1 VVKIFNTLRGPDP
14 LGAAFANLGK
24 SLFGD
29 TTANAINSEKLYAAQ
44 RENAEMDNLMARAA
58 KSGVQNLG
66 ADPIAQA
73 ILLGSGYD
81 PSKFGQVGLMGAATG
96 FGAADPR
103 TQNWQVG
110 TGQSYDNTAGAFG
123 QKLAETARSNNMESA
138 DRRYG
143 VDQTQKTE
151 RDKFFYTPK
160 EVLNPDGTPGFAR
173 QGELAGSTFSPILSE
188 TDQKGTLL
196 GQNFDNL
203 PALDPMQRQVLGAN
217 PAASDNPQQT
227 FQQYYELAIQQGYPP
242 ERARNWAM
250 SQAAKRGEGMSVTTP
265 DGTTIQ
271 IGGSAPTNSVLS
283 DEQGKELAFGD
294 WKATRDQ
301 ALAISRDPTAFG
313 FTGDVRYIGQQA
325 MSIAKNIG
333 LLTGNDTLESAVAR
347 MYDEVQSPEARALLD
362 RELNTGDPNL
372 RALRSL
378 RVMLAY
384 QAAKANGSTGRDLS
398 NQELQANMD
407 MVGDPTSWLS
417 SQAGF
422 LTSLG
427 SVDYNIRQRR
437 NQRRSVMGLPV
448 DDSLPSFDQF
458 IRQFVAQAS
467 GGQAPAQPASQGAPQ
482 GQTSTGTK
490 WRVVE

>member
-1 VVKIFNTLRGPDP
+1 MVKIFNTLRGPDP

-196 GQNFDNL
+196 GQNFGNL

-217 PAASDNPQQT
+217 PSETSRTPRNYVTPQGSFITYDGVTNAQTGAPLPAGGYIGNVEGGAGDVGLTNSTASSV
-227 FQQYYELAIQQGYPP
+227 QQG
-242 ERARNWAM
+242 
-250 SQAAKRGEGMSVTTP
+250 
-265 DGTTIQ
+265 I
-271 IGGSAPTNSVLS
+271 
-283 DEQGKELAFGD
+283 LANNKLGNLLA
-294 WKATRDQ
+294 ATRDIAQ
-301 ALAISRDPTAFG
+301 RDPTNFG
-313 FTGDVRYIGQQA
+313 IPGFIKGVAQDAAQIAQGLAQGLGYQGAEQMLTEAQHGA
-325 MSIAKNIG
+325 M
-333 LLTGNDTLESAVAR
+333 
-347 MYDEVQSPEARALLD
+347 QSGVNPSLIS
-362 RELNTGDPNL
+362 GVFDP
-372 RALRSL
+372 
-378 RVMLAY
+378 
-384 QAAKANGSTGRDLS
+384 D
-398 NQELQANMD
+398 
-407 MVGDPTSWLS
+407 
-417 SQAGF
+417 
-422 LTSLG
+422 LTSLHTLSDLMVYAAAEALAG
-427 SVDYNIRQRR
+427 QSG
-437 NQRRSVMGLPV
+437 RSVSDKDVTFFKGIVGSPQDWMMSQEKFLAKLTQIERLLQMNQQELGA
-448 DDSLPSFDQF
+448 
-458 IRQFVAQAS
+458 AQ
-467 GGQAPAQPASQGAPQ
+467 SQGAMPR
-482 GQTSTGTK
+482 TGTRPAAPPAGPAPQAAPQTAPQAAPQTAPQVEH
-490 WRVVE
+490 WERGPDGQLRRVQ

>member
-1 VVKIFNTLRGPDP
+1 MVKIFNTLRGPDP

-44 RENAEMDNLMARAA
+44 RENTEMDNLMARAA

-123 QKLAETARSNNMESA
+123 QKLAETARSNNMASA

-160 EVLNPDGTPGFAR
+160 EVINPDGTPGFAR

-188 TDQKGTLL
+188 ADRKGTLL

-217 PAASDNPQQT
+217 PSETSRTPRNYVTPQGSFITYDGVTDAQT
-227 FQQYYELAIQQGYPP
+227 GAPLPAGGYIG
-242 ERARNWAM
+242 NV
-250 SQAAKRGEGMSVTTP
+250 EGGAGDV
-265 DGTTIQ
+265 GL
-271 IGGSAPTNSVLS
+271 TNSTLS
-283 DEQGKELAFGD
+283 GLQQQDFANTKFGRLLGM
-294 WKATRDQ
+294 TRD
-301 ALAISRDPTAFG
+301 LASRDPMNFG
-313 FTGDVRYIGQQA
+313 IPGFIKGVASDLNALSGGVAQGLGYNGMQDAMAAVRRDAA
-325 MSIAKNIG
+325 MNGISPD
-333 LLTGNDTLESAVAR
+333 LLAGVF
-347 MYDEVQSPEARALLD
+347 
-362 RELNTGDPNL
+362 DPNL
-372 RALRSL
+372 AGLHTVADLLVYSAAEALAGQAGRS
-378 RVMLAY
+378 VSDKDV
-384 QAAKANGSTGRDLS
+384 QFFKGI
-398 NQELQANMD
+398 
-407 MVGDPTSWLS
+407 VGDPRGWMMNQQKFMAKLDQLEQILNVN
-417 SQAGF
+417 SQ
-422 LTSLG
+422 TVREYLG
-427 SVDYNIRQRR
+427 
-437 NQRRSVMGLPV
+437 G
-448 DDSLPSFDQF
+448 
-458 IRQFVAQAS
+458 
-467 GGQAPAQPASQGAPQ
+467 APAGAPQ
-482 GQTSTGTK
+482 PGAPAAPNSGPQPGAIEDGFRFKGGAPADPNS
-490 WRVVE
+490 WEPVR